1 MLCSAAV
8 KDEVGGSMKAIVKIE
23 HVSWLQL
30 VFSEPVF
37 ATPGWAWILRERD
50 LQNKSRQLVEI

>member
-1 MLCSAAV
+1 M
-8 KDEVGGSMKAIVKIE
+8 KDQEGGTMKAIVKIE

-50 LQNKSRQLVEI
+50 LQSKSRQCVEI

>member
-8 KDEVGGSMKAIVKIE
+8 KDQEGGSMKAIVKIE

-30 VFSEPVF
+30 VFSKPVF
-37 ATPGWAWILRERD
+37 ATPGWAWIPRERD
-50 LQNKSRQLVEI
+50 LQNKSR